1 MLGRVLFAVVCL
13 TIATGLL
20 LPIYPAE
27 VASPRLAAA
36 QDMLIA
42 DTGASGCRDCA
53 SAAAL
58 GAPCPAACPC
68 GHALLGPSVPTRAC
82 LHLTVYLV
90 VRPLPVSGRPSEPQL
105 LPPKL
110 PTI

>member
-1 MLGRVLFAVVCL
+1 MLGRVLFTVVCL
-13 TIATGLL
+13 VIGTGLL

-27 VASPRLAAA
+27 VAAPGRADA
-36 QDMLIA
+36 QGMLIA
-42 DTGASGCRDCA
+42 DSAASGCRDCT
-53 SAAAL
+53 
-58 GAPCPAACPC
+58 PAASEEGRCLAGCVC
-68 GHALLGPSVPTRAC
+68 GHALLGATAPARAC
-82 LHLTVYLV
+82 LRLTVYLI